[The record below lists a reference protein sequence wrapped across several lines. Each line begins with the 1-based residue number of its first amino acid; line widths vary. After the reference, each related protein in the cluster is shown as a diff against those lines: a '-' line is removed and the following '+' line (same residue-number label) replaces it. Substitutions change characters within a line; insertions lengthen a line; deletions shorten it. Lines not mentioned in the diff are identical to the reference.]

1 MARFFSQAHIE
12 LADPKIVIA
21 AVCRHMTEHNAELEE
36 EGDTHLLRFKTS
48 SARFVPDGEAIR
60 VDVEAA
66 DMEGIY
72 FTRLAIASHIIEFAE
87 GQSPRISWQGAGDEI
102 SRPPNFEIMAVKAV
116 EDVTPHMRRLTLQGE
131 RVERFLPLDA
141 LHLNV
146 LVQRSDAAEPQ
157 WPTVG
162 PDGLIQWPDPAKRPD
177 FRKYTVRSVDVTA
190 GTMDLDFVIH
200 SDAGPGSSLAQS
212 ARPGDRIGIAGP
224 GGGGLV
230 DADWYLFAGD
240 ETALPAIGRMLEALP
255 DEARGSAF
263 IEVADEGEVQPLR
276 HPAGLKVTW
285 LLRKGIPAGTANLL
299 PPAVEGAEFPSGEER
314 VYVWAGCEFDDFRAI
329 RKHVRNERGLQKH
342 EHLVVSYW
350 RRGVEGD

>member
-1 MARFFSQAHIE
+1 MAAFFSQARIE
-12 LADPKIVIA
+12 LADPETVIM
-21 AVCRHMTEHNAELEE
+21 AVCRHMTEHSAELEE
-36 EGDTHLLRFKTS
+36 EGGTHLLRFKTS
-48 SARFVPDGEAIR
+48 SARFVPDGKAIR

-72 FTRLAIASHIIEFAE
+72 FTRLAIASHIMEFAE

-102 SRPPNFEIMAVKAV
+102 SRPPNFQIMEVKSV
-116 EDVTPHMRRLTLQGE
+116 KDVTPHTRRLTLQGE

-146 LVQRSDAAEPQ
+146 LIQRPDVAEPQ

-162 PDGLIQWPDPAKRPD
+162 SDGLIQWPDPATRPD
-177 FRKYTVRSVDVTA
+177 FRKYTVRSVDVAA

-200 SDAGPGSSLAQS
+200 ADAGPGSNLAQS
-212 ARPGDRIGIAGP
+212 AKPGDRIGIAGP
-224 GGGGLV
+224 GGGGLA

-240 ETALPAIGRMLEALP
+240 ETALPAIARMLEALP
-255 DEARGSAF
+255 DEAKGLAF
-263 IEVADEGEVQPLR
+263 IEVADEGEIQPLR
-276 HPAGLKVTW
+276 HPAGLAVNW
-285 LLRKGIPAGTANLL
+285 LLRGVAPAGRANLL
-299 PPAVEGAEFPSGEER
+299 LPAVEGAEFPSEGER

-350 RRGVEGD
+350 RRGLEGD